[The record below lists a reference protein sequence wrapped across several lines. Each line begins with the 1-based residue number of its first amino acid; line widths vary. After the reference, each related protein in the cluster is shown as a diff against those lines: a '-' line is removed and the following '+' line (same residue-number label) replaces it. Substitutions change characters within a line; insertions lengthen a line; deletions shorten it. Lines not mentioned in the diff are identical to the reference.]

1 MTKRNKTQTLLWN
14 NAGFNFGWDGNAH
27 LELGFTLQVISG
39 IQSWTGSLSL
49 TRSWPWLGQGYT
61 RTDKKLRSSSQSLLA
76 AFHTAMTTQH
86 FGYNFQ
92 DKTDRFRGDPQDQ
105 VLCITHILH
114 IWLPLP
120 QWRSSLSSHT
130 RWFHKC
136 MLDSTALH
144 SPASACWKIRAE
156 GLLFAPQSAQ
166 LLEKRYWHKATEV
179 ALVTWGGG

>member
-92 DKTDRFRGDPQDQ
+92 DKTDRLLETPRTKCFALPTSFTLGCLFPSEEAASAATPGGFTNAC
-105 VLCITHILH
+105 LIPLH
-114 IWLPLP
+114 
-120 QWRSSLSSHT
+120 
-130 RWFHKC
+130 C
-136 MLDSTALH
+136 TALQV
-144 SPASACWKIRAE
+144 PAGRSGLKVCSLHLSQLSCWRRGTDTK
-156 GLLFAPQSAQ
+156 LQ
-166 LLEKRYWHKATEV
+166 K
-179 ALVTWGGG
+179 